1 MSYKSNI
8 YCCVPGCTQKGT
20 VDLEGN
26 RVGFFGF
33 PKDQNLR
40 QEWLVKIRRDVG
52 PHFKL
57 TEATKVCSLH
67 FHPSGVKKGIGG
79 KKMAL
84 CKGACPSRFP
94 WRTSPRKRHPP
105 TLRTTEAPRCKK
117 RRLGE
122 SLSQDS
128 EEERD
133 LSVSFSE
140 STPESSSASP
150 IEMIEEIQESLDP
163 SELLKHQLL
172 QAEAEIARLNE
183 QSRLLKEN

>member
-1 MSYKSNI
+1 M
-8 YCCVPGCTQKGT
+8 PGCTQKGT
-20 VDLEGN
+20 VDPERN

-33 PKDQNLR
+33 SKDQNLR

-57 TEATKVCSLH
+57 TEPTKVCSLH
-67 FHPSGVKKGIGG
+67 FNPSDVKKGIGG
-79 KKMAL
+79 KSMAL
-84 CKGACPSRFP
+84 CKEACPSRFP
-94 WRTSPRKRHPP
+94 GRTSPRKRHPP

-128 EEERD
+128 DEERD
-133 LSVSFSE
+133 HSVSVSE

-172 QAEAEIARLNE
+172 QAEAEIAWQTSKGKLEKLNY
-183 QSRLLKEN
+183 RMKI

>member
-1 MSYKSNI
+1 MLARTSNSQRPQRYALCI
-8 YCCVPGCTQKGT
+8 FTQVMRRKE
-20 VDLEGN
+20 LE
-26 RVGFFGF
+26 
-33 PKDQNLR
+33 
-40 QEWLVKIRRDVG
+40 
-52 PHFKL
+52 
-57 TEATKVCSLH
+57 A
-67 FHPSGVKKGIGG
+67 KKR
-79 KKMAL
+79 AL

-117 RRLGE
+117 RLDE

-150 IEMIEEIQESLDP
+150 IEMIEEIQKSLDP
-163 SELLKHQLL
+163 SELLKH
-172 QAEAEIARLNE
+172 
-183 QSRLLKEN
+183 